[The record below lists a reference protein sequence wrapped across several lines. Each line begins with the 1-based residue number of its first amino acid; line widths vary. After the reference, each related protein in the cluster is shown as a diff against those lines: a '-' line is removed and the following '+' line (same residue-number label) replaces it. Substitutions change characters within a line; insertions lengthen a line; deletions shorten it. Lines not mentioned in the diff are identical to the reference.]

1 MQIKRKRLWCIL
13 TIMMIFISGMH
24 FEEIKVDSSLLNTA
38 AVETTSYIFPV
49 NSVIADEQVCTP
61 QMLGIH
67 NNIVIT
73 QLVIRFI
80 KQKGAAKISLDYL
93 CEKFFFAKE
102 RNLYV
107 SLKEVNLFKDEQSN
121 LIIKYIQ
128 NSDGKKR
135 I

>member
-1 MQIKRKRLWCIL
+1 
-13 TIMMIFISGMH
+13 MH

-38 AVETTSYIFPV
+38 AVETTSYIFLV

-121 LIIKYIQ
+121 LVIKYIQ